1 MSLMLSVPGISA
13 RNPADTELQPSNVK
27 KWLENLPLLNVAE
40 TSRKLLATLSMHN
53 RVELDHGLRLQLLEL
68 FRYPVNQLSF
78 ELTRQYIGLPLP
90 FSEKHKSIA
99 EQNSQLHMEMAYGY
113 KRIVL
118 ETETLSTEPTDKDK
132 KPIDRA
138 LAIQRAIRHLTGALA
153 VSYQCYSPSLPGTWK
168 EIHALYTHAENLRIT
183 HTEVDDPLIKAVAR
197 CSVDHAYKQALL
209 LGLSD
214 PYHLPPRMVDRI
226 HHYLDRWAPLAQ
238 LAAVTQVYNPT
249 CQFLI
254 DPRSDRAGMANAM
267 GMTPGDIRQCRLL
280 NTVEL
285 ARQVHSQLT
294 QLMGGHMPPPEG
306 LKEKFFVENGQDLLK
321 RLITAWGVN
330 PQRSFRRN
338 RRPDHRVDMAI
349 NLDAVNY
356 WINGGKKFVVSSTFV
371 GPIPQRAQIGLE
383 QNKLKNIMLPG
394 KEFSTWDVNDEGAG
408 GLSLSRTGN
417 LGLQIH
423 VGDLV
428 VTRTSGEGNPWSI
441 GVIRWV
447 KSTGAA
453 DVEIGVQ
460 HLAPT
465 AAPVVIKTVAEDG
478 RESDFL
484 PALLLPEIRPLKQPQ
499 SLITH
504 HGVCK
509 PDVQI
514 YMDNGCRLHKI
525 TSASLIETSH
535 AFEQFQFEVLSA

>member
-1 MSLMLSVPGISA
+1 MSLMLSVPDLSA
-13 RNPADTELQPSNVK
+13 RNPADTELEPSKVK
-27 KWLENLPLLNVAE
+27 KWLEELPLLNVAE
-40 TSRKLLATLSMHN
+40 TSRKLLSTLSMHN
-53 RVELDHGLRLQLLEL
+53 RMEFDNGLRLELLEL
-68 FRYPVNQLSF
+68 FRYPVNQISF

-99 EQNSQLHMEMAYGY
+99 EQNCQLQMEMASGY

-118 ETETLSTEPTDKDK
+118 ESETRPADSEKQS
-132 KPIDRA
+132 INQA
-138 LAIQRAIRHLTGALA
+138 LAIQRAIRHLTGVLA
-153 VSYQCYSPSLPGTWK
+153 VSYQSYSPWPQNTWK
-168 EIHALYTHAENLRIT
+168 EIHALYTHAENLRLT
-183 HTEVDDPLIKAVAR
+183 RTEVEDPLIKAVAR
-197 CSVDHAYKQALL
+197 CNADHSYKQALL

-254 DPRSDRAGMANAM
+254 DPRSDHAGMANAM
-267 GMTPGDIRQCRLL
+267 GMTPEDIRQCRLL
-280 NTVEL
+280 NTVQL
-285 ARQVHSQLT
+285 ARQVHAQLT
-294 QLMGGHMPPPEG
+294 LLMDGQMPSPEG

-330 PQRSFRRN
+330 PQRSFRRSQ
-338 RRPDHRVDMAI
+338 RPDHQVDMAI

-356 WINGGKKFVVSSTFV
+356 WINGGIKFVVSSTFV
-371 GPIPQRAQIGLE
+371 GPIPQRAYIGLE
-383 QNKLKNIMLPG
+383 QNKLKNIKLPG
-394 KEFSTWDVNDEGAG
+394 KEFSTWAVNDESAG
-408 GLSLSRTGN
+408 GLSLSKNGN
-417 LGLQIH
+417 IGLQVH

-428 VTRTSGEGNPWSI
+428 ITRTPGEGNPWSI

-447 KSTGAA
+447 RSTGTSNI
-453 DVEIGVQ
+453 EIGVQ
-460 HLAPT
+460 YLAPT
-465 AAPVVIKTVAEDG
+465 AEPVVIKTISEDN

-484 PALLLPEIRPLKQPQ
+484 PALLLPEIKPLKQPQ
-499 SLITH
+499 SLITNR
-504 HGVCK
+504 GVCK

-514 YMDNGCRLHKI
+514 YMDNGCRLYKI

-535 AFEQFQFEVLSA
+535 AFEQFQFDIQNT